1 MIQLV
6 LVRHG
11 LSAWNKENRF
21 TGWTDVDLSEEGV
34 LEARRAG
41 EQLKAAGFKFDLAY
55 TSYLKRAI
63 KTLWNILDVMDLT
76 WIEERKNWRLN
87 ERHYG
92 DLQGFNK
99 EEKAQEVGAEQVHIW
114 RRSYDVPPPALQP
127 DDSRSSVNDPRY
139 AQLKPEEI
147 PLTESL
153 KDTIARFLPCWETEI
168 APSLKAGRQV
178 LVVAHGNS
186 LRGLIQHLENLT
198 PEQVLKLNIPT
209 AQPLVYELDDALKPI
224 RSYSL

>member
-1 MIQLV
+1 MIRLV

-21 TGWTDVDLSEEGV
+21 TGWTDVDLADEGV
-34 LEARRAG
+34 LEARAAG
-41 EQLKAAGFKFDLAY
+41 EKLKAAGFHFDLAY
-55 TSYLKRAI
+55 TSYLKRAV
-63 KTLWNILDVMDLT
+63 KTLWEILNVMDLA

-99 EEKAQEVGAEQVHIW
+99 EEKAQEVGEEQVKLW
-114 RRSYDVPPPALQP
+114 RRSYDVAPPALSSSDP
-127 DDSRSSVNDPRY
+127 RSSRNDPRY
-139 AQLKPEEI
+139 AALKPEEI

-153 KDTIARFLPCWETEI
+153 KDTIEGFVPCWENEI
-168 APSLKAGRQV
+168 ALALKSGRQV
-178 LVVAHGNS
+178 IVVAHGNS
-186 LRGLIQHLENLT
+186 LRGLVQHLEGLT
-198 PEQVLKLNIPT
+198 PEQVLELNIPT
-209 AQPLVYELDDALKPI
+209 AQPLVYELDENLKPI

>member
-1 MIQLV
+1 MIRLV

-21 TGWTDVDLSEEGV
+21 TGWTDVDLADEGV
-34 LEARRAG
+34 LEARAAG
-41 EQLKAAGFKFDLAY
+41 EKLKAAGFHFDLAY
-55 TSYLKRAI
+55 TSYLKRAV
-63 KTLWNILDVMDLT
+63 KTLWEILNVMDLA

-99 EEKAQEVGAEQVHIW
+99 EEKAQEVGEEQVKLW
-114 RRSYDVPPPALQP
+114 RRSYDVAPPALSSSDP
-127 DDSRSSVNDPRY
+127 RSSRNDPRY
-139 AQLKPEEI
+139 AALKSEEI

-153 KDTIARFLPCWETEI
+153 KDTIERFLPCWDDEI
-168 APSLKAGRQV
+168 APALKSGRQV
-178 LVVAHGNS
+178 IVVAHGNS
-186 LRGLIQHLENLT
+186 LRGLVQHLEGLT
-198 PEQVLKLNIPT
+198 PEQVLELNIPT
-209 AQPLVYELDDALKPI
+209 AQPLVYELDENLKPI